1 MLPDPMASLGPG
13 LTDAGGLMQGFDSSE
28 SCDPETPN
36 PHPRTKVISILAL
49 KGSTQHTA
57 LIIPLPAHTLS
68 VAPLCPQGKV
78 LVPSLAFEAL
88 PQSTPAHL
96 NLPSMK

>member
-1 MLPDPMASLGPG
+1 MPVGLCRALTLLSLVILKPPILTQEPKSSPFWPLRDLP
-13 LTDAGGLMQGFDSSE
+13 
-28 SCDPETPN
+28 N
-36 PHPRTKVISILAL
+36 
-49 KGSTQHTA
+49 TA